1 MSDTKVSA
9 PELQQQF
16 TKWPIVGLDKIII
29 IDKTGNA
36 IRVK

>member
-9 PELQQQF
+9 PELQQF